1 MLIRVGSSVG
11 VAPAGGG
18 AIASRSPTPSTI
30 ATFGRS
36 VDIVGSGVPETS
48 QDGWV
53 GGYRVRDQGSAM
65 VDRPPPPVYQSN
77 FSISFI
83 YSYSI
88 NNKVW

>member
-1 MLIRVGSSVG
+1 VG

-53 GGYRVRDQGSAM
+53 GGYRVSDQGSAM
-65 VDRPPPPVYQSN
+65 VDRPPLPL
-77 FSISFI
+77 FI
-83 YSYSI
+83 
-88 NNKVW
+88 KVIFQYHLFTVTA

>member
-1 MLIRVGSSVG
+1 VG
-11 VAPAGGG
+11 VAPAGGW

-53 GGYRVRDQGSAM
+53 GGYRVSDQGSAM
-65 VDRPPPPVYQSN
+65 VDPPLPL
-77 FSISFI
+77 FI
-83 YSYSI
+83 
-88 NNKVW
+88 KVIFQYHLFTVTA

>member
-53 GGYRVRDQGSAM
+53 GGLQSK
-65 VDRPPPPVYQSN
+65 RPGKHDGRSPPLPL
-77 FSISFI
+77 FI
-83 YSYSI
+83 
-88 NNKVW
+88 KVIFQYHLFTVTA